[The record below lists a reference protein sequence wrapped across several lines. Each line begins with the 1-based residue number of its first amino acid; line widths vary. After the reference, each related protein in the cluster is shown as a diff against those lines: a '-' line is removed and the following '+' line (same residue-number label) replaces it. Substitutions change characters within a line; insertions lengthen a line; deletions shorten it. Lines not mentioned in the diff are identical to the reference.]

1 MSNTDIFNVISKI
14 SPADGRTAALARKR
28 LDSLTK
34 PQGSLGVLEECAVKY
49 AAARGD
55 VFAKISAPAILTFAG
70 DHGVAKE
77 GVSAF
82 PQEVTPQM
90 VATFANGGAAVNVLA
105 KHAGAILK
113 VIDIGVAFPCDFQGV
128 ISRRVA
134 NGTKNF
140 TEGPAMSLE
149 ETEKA
154 LAIGMEE
161 AEKVIKA
168 GSTIIGTGD
177 MGIANTTPSTALY
190 SVFLKI
196 APGQI
201 TGRGTGIDDKRLQHK
216 IRIIEKAIEVNKEHL
231 SSPLNTLAALGGF
244 EIAGI
249 CGAIL
254 AAAANKIP
262 VAVDGFIS
270 GAAALTA
277 IQFNKNVM
285 DYCFF
290 SHISAEIGHKNILK
304 ALGVKALLDLDL
316 RLGEGTG
323 AALAFHIIE
332 AGVKIMQEMATF
344 EEAGVSNK

>member
-1 MSNTDIFNVISKI
+1 MSKTDIFKVISQI
-14 SPADGRTAALARKR
+14 VPADIKTAELARRR

-34 PQGSLGVLEECAVKY
+34 PQGSLGMLEECAVKY
-49 AAARGD
+49 AAARRD

-70 DHGVAKE
+70 DHGIAEE

-90 VATFANGGAAVNVLA
+90 VANFANGGAAINVLT
-105 KHAGAILK
+105 KHAGVILK
-113 VIDIGVAFPCDFQGV
+113 VIDIGVAFPCDFPGV
-128 ISRRVA
+128 ISRKVA
-134 NGTKNF
+134 KGTKNF
-140 TEGPAMSLE
+140 VKGPAMSLE
-149 ETEKA
+149 ETERA

-201 TGRGTGIDDKRLQHK
+201 TGRGTGIDDKRLEHK
-216 IRIIEKAIEVNKEHL
+216 IRTIEKAIEVNKKHL
-231 SSPLNTLAALGGF
+231 DSPLNTLAALGGF

-254 AAAANKIP
+254 AAAANKVP

-270 GAAALTA
+270 GAAAVTA
-277 IQFNKNVM
+277 IQFNKNVI

-290 SHISAEIGHKNILK
+290 SHISAEAGHKNILK
-304 ALGVKALLDLDL
+304 SLGVKALLDLDL

>member
-1 MSNTDIFNVISKI
+1 MPKTDIFKVISKI
-14 SPADGRTAALARKR
+14 SPADNKIATLARKR

-34 PQGSLGVLEECAVKY
+34 PQGSLGILEECAVKY

-55 VFAKISAPAILTFAG
+55 VFAKIASPAILTFAG
-70 DHGVAKE
+70 DHGVADE

-90 VATFANGGAAVNVLA
+90 VANFANGGAAINVLT
-105 KHAGAILK
+105 KHAGVILK
-113 VIDIGVAFPCDFQGV
+113 VIDIGVALPCDFPGV
-128 ISRRVA
+128 ISRKVA
-134 NGTKNF
+134 KGTRNF
-140 TEGPAMSLE
+140 AKGPAMSLE

-161 AEKVIKA
+161 AEKIIKA

-196 APGQI
+196 APGEI
-201 TGRGTGIDDKRLQHK
+201 TGRGTGIDDKQLQHK
-216 IRIIEKAIEVNKEHL
+216 IKVIEKAIEVNKKHL
-231 SSPLNTLAALGGF
+231 DSPLNTLAALGGL

-254 AAAANKIP
+254 AAAANKVP

-270 GAAALTA
+270 GAAAVTA

-290 SHISAEIGHKNILK
+290 SHISAEVGHKSILK
-304 ALGVKALLDLDL
+304 LLGTKAILDLNL

-323 AALAFHIIE
+323 AALSFHIIE